1 MRLDI
6 ATLSFILFIT
16 SVIQVIGIYFQAKLN
31 KSFKGTKYW
40 VVGNIFNAIGVLL
53 FFIRPFLSN
62 DFISIM
68 LPNLI
73 VVLAQIL
80 IYIGIALFLNKDVK
94 VRIIM
99 TIIFVLSVGF
109 FYFTYINY
117 DINMRTLISSIVMA
131 ANSFLISFELMTNKN
146 KSIKYSANFL
156 GSVLIFYGV
165 FYIIRSINFLYNSM
179 NSFFDP
185 SLMQISVFVISIS
198 VSYFYSFGLIIM
210 VNQRI
215 RAEEVE
221 AKKKFE
227 LIFQISP
234 DAIDISRLEDGLIIE
249 ANDRF
254 LSTTGFNRDE
264 LIGNTTINLGIWKD
278 LNERNKFI
286 KMLIRNEYCE
296 NHEIELKKK
305 DGTTFIGLTSSRV
318 VDFNGE
324 KYVLNLI
331 KDITERKAIEN
342 SIKRNEEKFK
352 AIANYTANLEMWIGT
367 SGELLW
373 INPAVKKFTD
383 YSQEDFINID
393 DFLETLIFK
402 QDLSKVRKIYDCAI
416 NNGDESGSDIEFR
429 CVKRDSSVFYITVN
443 WNRVYDATG
452 DFLGIRVSGTD
463 TTNIKYANERINI
476 LSQAIEQSPVSIVIT
491 DLEGRIEYVNRKFTE
506 ITGYSNEEVIGNN
519 PRILKS
525 DYNSKEYY
533 KKLWTNVLDGKEW
546 QGQFKNKKKNGE
558 YYWESARISPI
569 YNSEGKIEKIIAIK
583 EDISERKRLENELKM
598 QARTDDLTGLSN
610 RRFFVEAVEH
620 ELIRS
625 KRYSKECAFLMLDID
640 HFKQVNDNFGHAI
653 GDIAIRKISEVF
665 IETVRKIDIL
675 GRIGGEEF
683 GILLV
688 ETNFENAVIV
698 AERIRTNVENINLFD
713 DKGNK
718 VKLSI
723 SIGISKFTNERD
735 SFEELMI
742 ASDMALYKAKNEG
755 RNRVVRWE

>member
-16 SVIQVIGIYFQAKLN
+16 SVIQVIVIYFQAKLN

-40 VVGNIFNAIGVLL
+40 VVGNLCNAIGILL

-62 DFISIM
+62 DFIAVM

-80 IYIGIALFLNKDVK
+80 IYIGIARFLNKNIK
-94 VRIIM
+94 ARIIIS
-99 TIIFVLSVGF
+99 IIFVMSVGI

-117 DINMRTLISSIVMA
+117 NISIRALISSIVMA
-131 ANSFLISFELMTNKN
+131 VNSFLISFELMNNKN
-146 KSIKYSANFL
+146 NSIKYSANFL

-165 FYIIRSINFLYNSM
+165 FYIIRSINYLFNSM

-185 SLMQISVFVISIS
+185 SLMQISVFIISIC

-234 DAIDISRLEDGLIIE
+234 DAIDISRLEDGLILDV
-249 ANDRF
+249 NDRF
-254 LSTTGFNRDE
+254 LLTTGFSREE

-278 LNERNKFI
+278 LKERNKFI
-286 KMLIRNEYCE
+286 TLLRENEYCE
-296 NHEIELKKK
+296 NHEMELKKK

-324 KYVLNLI
+324 KYVLNII
-331 KDITERKAIEN
+331 KDITERKTIQNAI
-342 SIKRNEEKFK
+342 KKNEEKFK
-352 AIANYTANLEMWIGT
+352 AIANYTANLELWIGT

-383 YSQEDFINID
+383 YSQEDFMGID

-402 QDLSKVRKIYDCAI
+402 PDLSKVRKIYESAL
-416 NNGDESGSDIEFR
+416 NYGEESGSDLEFR
-429 CVKRDSSVFYITVN
+429 CVKRDSSVFYLTVN
-443 WNRVYDATG
+443 WNRIYDEAG
-452 DFLGIRVSGTD
+452 NFLGIRVSGTD
-463 TTNIKYANERINI
+463 TTKIKYANEKINV

-491 DLEGRIEYVNRKFTE
+491 DLEGRIEYINRKFTE
-506 ITGYSNEEVIGNN
+506 ITGYSNEEAIGNN

-525 DYNSKEYY
+525 DYSSKDYY
-533 KKLWTNVLDGKEW
+533 EKLWTNVLDGKEW

-569 YNSEGKIEKIIAIK
+569 YNSEGKIEKLIAIK
-583 EDISERKRLENELKM
+583 EDISERKRLENQLKM

-610 RRFFVEAVEH
+610 RRFFVEAVEN

-640 HFKQVNDNFGHAI
+640 HFKQINDNFGHAI
-653 GDIAIRKISEVF
+653 GDIAIRKIAEVF

-688 ETNFENAVIV
+688 ETNFENAVMV
-698 AERIRTNVENINLFD
+698 AERIRKNVEDIKLFD
-713 DKGNK
+713 DKGNQ

-723 SIGISKFTNERD
+723 SIGISKYTNERD

-755 RNRVVRWE
+755 RNRVVKWE